1 MIVETDRADIAGQ
14 EARRRC
20 ANMNLRRGELR
31 PANPL
36 FETIRAILADSTIG
50 DVFHG
55 EVDYLHGITK
65 NIGIPGSANA
75 PSEALHC

>member
-1 MIVETDRADIAGQ
+1 MIVETDRADIA
-14 EARRRC
+14 ARCSTQLREYD
-20 ANMNLRRGELR
+20 LRRGELR